1 MGRIKKAGRKRD
13 EKEKEK
19 KEIFMGME
27 TRKTGKRGGTWYIL
41 LGLKKWGKKRG
52 KLASL
57 SNPLVSI
64 TFKY

>member
-27 TRKTGKRGGTWYIL
+27 TRKTGKEGESGTFFL
-41 LGLKKWGKKRG
+41 D
-52 KLASL
+52 
-57 SNPLVSI
+57 
-64 TFKY
+64 